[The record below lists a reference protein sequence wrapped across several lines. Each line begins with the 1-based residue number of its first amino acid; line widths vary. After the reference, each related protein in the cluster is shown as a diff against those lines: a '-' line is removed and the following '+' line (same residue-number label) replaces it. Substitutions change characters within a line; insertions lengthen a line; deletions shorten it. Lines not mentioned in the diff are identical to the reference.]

1 MKYII
6 TEQQYRFILEQK
18 SDYDMVNRITK
29 KVIME
34 QSMGGM
40 TSPQNFA
47 RYSKE
52 SLEKMDPHTLM
63 TITQI
68 GTAFIPFVGPFISAG
83 IGLTDAAMYY
93 NEGDKKTAGLV
104 GVLSVIPGIGGLASK
119 LGLGKWSAKDL
130 GEIGKKISM
139 GKKLLPQEISA
150 VKKIAKNKNLIFSEI
165 NKVKSSFKSKPS
177 FAQSGGSKGL
187 VTPLIY
193 QLPNKVQNFINLLP
207 NNIKVGPKLLDVFQ
221 KNYSQIKSLPSRL
234 SKYKNNGSVEL
245 YSTRLSNVMSN
256 SKGKTINLKELYTDA
271 NLLKKELENIKNLT
285 PKPKQGGKDMEVWYN
300 TLYTENADLINLI
313 SDLEQLWK
321 SSGSVSQK
329 VGL

>member
-1 MKYII
+1 MKVII
-6 TEQQYRFILEQK
+6 TEQQYRFIFEQK

-68 GTAFIPFVGPFISAG
+68 GTAFIPFVGLFISAG
-83 IGLTDAAMYY
+83 IGLADAKMYY
-93 NEGDKKTAGLV
+93 DDGDKKTAGLV
-104 GVLSVIPGIGGLASK
+104 GVFSAIPGVGGLASK
-119 LGLGKWSAKDL
+119 LGLTKWGSKAL
-130 GEIGKKISM
+130 GELGKKISM
-139 GKKLLPQEISA
+139 GSKLLPQEISA
-150 VKKIAKNKNLIFSEI
+150 VKKIAENKNLIFSEI

-245 YSTRLSNVMSN
+245 YSTRLANVMSN

-300 TLYTENADLINLI
+300 NLYTENSDLINLI